1 MLSNLERTVRGLR
14 FGFRVRVGIG
24 IWGPC
29 RGISRVC
36 VYTCMC
42 VCQVKQH
49 QVQQTLISGCEASY
63 QQASAGKFISIPHIF
78 LLNRQHL
85 SKTLQLKRGEEV
97 LVVHIPLPSAPLLVS
112 RKLCFPSFFISS
124 PYLIDMQSYAQQY
137 QIRKVT
143 GQSVFQYAGTSPSA
157 VVLQCKCCPIFPLL
171 RSSSH
176 SFLSLIRF
184 LLRLSA

>member
-1 MLSNLERTVRGLR
+1 MGSLQRHKQSVCI
-14 FGFRVRVGIG
+14 RV
-24 IWGPC
+24 
-29 RGISRVC
+29 
-36 VYTCMC
+36 C

-63 QQASAGKFISIPHIF
+63 QQASAGKFISIPHIL

-112 RKLCFPSFFISS
+112 RKLCFPSFLISS

-143 GQSVFQYAGTSPSA
+143 GQSVFQYAGTSPAA